1 MIPILRRAGEAHSIH
16 MTTRHRKRHGAA
28 HSARRLALGG
38 GIATIAVAGLASFA
52 APVPVAAR
60 IVATTVAF
68 SVVSPMVADNP
79 TTSGDGRMVVFTA
92 APASADGRTS
102 SVWLNDRGTGQLIE
116 LTLAKDGIR
125 LGNSVLPV
133 ISADGCVVAV
143 TTEMAFDLFRDED
156 RGRRWDVYRTKLKA
170 CGGTA
175 NDWELV
181 STVTGIDG
189 QGQARGDV
197 DPTQPIALSG
207 SGSVVAYA
215 HPFKSLSGNDDPL
228 HRPSAIDVVDLIK
241 LIDQPG
247 RSTPAAGLP
256 AEGANNGAHYLGQR
270 TPALSGDGNIVV
282 FSSDANS
289 NEAVPDW
296 VSPATG
302 ATTAPSQVFAWDR
315 SNPDPFKAVALV
327 SSGARG
333 AANASALTPSVSA
346 DGRLVAF
353 VSAANNL
360 VASPSFAACAS
371 ACPPQIYAVDRDTDA
386 NFVFD
391 QVGTTS
397 VRLVSR
403 VPAAAAAAADTP
415 IVAAN
420 GMSSSPTMSADG
432 NTIGFATQ
440 ASNLL
445 QIQTPGGGEAGDGD
459 LLVADLGTGKL
470 RRAFDSPAPA
480 PGAHAHP
487 HLSAN
492 GRVLVADSLVAD
504 RLIGDQN
511 ITGRRVV
518 AATLAPHLSIAQGDL
533 GTVTVGVP
541 GPEWYLNVVN
551 DGPGAFVP
559 ATATSD
565 TPDFAITGG
574 SCLDHSPVPA
584 GKSCSVYVLL
594 TPSTSGPITGTLT
607 VAEAG
612 FGAITLTSPLM
623 GAGGEPALVATPAG
637 ADFERTL
644 VRATSA
650 PTILMVA
657 NIYVG
662 PATVSSVSVSGADPF
677 DFAVV
682 LNGCGNQLIMGESC
696 PVVVAF
702 KPIASG
708 RRTATINVGTVAGQ
722 YTSIFLSGEGYYSP
736 TLTTTGDARPGSR
749 LGIGGTGLPANATV
763 LIGWGDGAGRPTL
776 AITDAFGAFVTDLL
790 IPKGARSGTRTLVAQ
805 VADGTVASATVTVA
819 RSADNGPASPTWPR
833 P

>member
-1 MIPILRRAGEAHSIH
+1 MISILRRTGEAHSIH
-16 MTTRHRKRHGAA
+16 MTRRHDPGHDACHEAAHGA
-28 HSARRLALGG
+28 RRWALGG
-38 GIATIAVAGLASFA
+38 GIAAIAAVSLGWFV

-60 IVATTVAF
+60 IVATTVPF
-68 SVVSPMVADNP
+68 SVVSPTVADNP
-79 TTSGDGRMVVFTA
+79 TTSGDGRMVVFTS
-92 APASADGRTS
+92 APPTADGRTS
-102 SVWLNDRGTGQLIE
+102 SVWLNDRGIGQLVE
-116 LTLAKDGIR
+116 LTKPRAGIR

-156 RGRRWDVYRTKLKA
+156 RGSRWDVYRAILPA
-170 CGGTA
+170 CGGTP

-181 STVTGIDG
+181 STITGVDG

-228 HRPSAIDVVDLIK
+228 HRPTAIDVVDLTK

-247 RSTPAAGLP
+247 RSTAAAGLP
-256 AEGANNGAHYLGQR
+256 AEAAGNGAMYVGQR

-296 VSPATG
+296 VPPATG
-302 ATTAPSQVFAWDR
+302 ATTAPSQIFAWDR
-315 SNPDPFKAVALV
+315 ADPDPFKAVVLV
-327 SSGARG
+327 SKGVRG
-333 AANASALTPSVSA
+333 AANAGALTPAVSA
-346 DGRLVAF
+346 DGRHIAF
-353 VSAANNL
+353 TSAASNL
-360 VASPSFAACAS
+360 VNSASFAACGS
-371 ACPPQIYAVDRDTDA
+371 ACPSQIYAVDRDTDS
-386 NFVFD
+386 NYIFD
-391 QVGTTS
+391 EVGATDIS
-397 VRLVSR
+397 LVSR
-403 VPAAAAAAADTP
+403 VSAPRGEP
-415 IVAAN
+415 ITAAN
-420 GMSSSPTMSADG
+420 GMSAAPTMSADG
-432 NTIGFATQ
+432 NTIAFSTQ

-445 QIQTPGGGEAGDGD
+445 QIQTPGGGEASDGD
-459 LLVADLGTGKL
+459 LLVADLGTGQL

-504 RLIGDQN
+504 RLIGDPT
-511 ITGRRVV
+511 IIGRRVV
-518 AATLAPHLSIAQGDL
+518 SATLAPHLSIAEGDL

-541 GPEWYLNVVN
+541 GPEWYVNVVN

-565 TPDFAITGG
+565 TPDFAVTGG

-594 TPSTSGPITGTLT
+594 TPSVSGPITGKLT

-612 FGAITLTSPLM
+612 FGAITLTTPLK
-623 GAGGEPALVATPAG
+623 GAGGEPALQATPSG

-644 VRATSA
+644 IGATS
-650 PTILMVA
+650 PPSIIMVA
-657 NIYVG
+657 NVYVG
-662 PATVSSVSVSGADPF
+662 PSVVSSVTVSGANPF

-682 LNGCGNQLIMGESC
+682 LNGCQNVLNLGESC

-702 KPIASG
+702 APIASG
-708 RRTATINVGTVAGQ
+708 RRTATINVGTSAGQ
-722 YTSIFLSGEGYYSP
+722 YTSIFVSGQGYYAPS
-736 TLTTTGDARPGSR
+736 LTTTGNARPGSR
-749 LGIGGTGLPANATV
+749 LGIGGSGFPANAGV
-763 LIGWGDGAGRPTL
+763 LISWGDGAGRSTI
-776 AITDAFGAFVTDLL
+776 AATDGAGAFVTTML
-790 IPKGARSGTRTLVAQ
+790 IPKGERAGTRTLVAQ
-805 VADGTVASATVTVA
+805 AADGTIASVTLDVQRTA
-819 RSADNGPASPTWPR
+819 IAGPASASWPR